1 MVTVVVCI
9 NLGLTL
15 VLLLVAWLIW
25 RLRLKLAQVADVLI
39 VYERVTHAALQ
50 QTPEA
55 IAVGRMAIR
64 QTRRG
69 DIPAELKLL
78 RIQQV
83 LNLLAV
89 GLQIAQQTVL
99 LRQTRF
105 FRKALAKYTYK

>member
-1 MVTVVVCI
+1 MVTVVICI

-15 VLLLVAWLIW
+15 VLLFIAWQIW
-25 RLRLKLAQVADVLI
+25 RFRLKLAQIADVLL
-39 VYERVTHAALQ
+39 VYERVTRAALQ
-50 QTPEA
+50 RTPEA

-64 QTRRG
+64 QTRQG
-69 DIPAELKLL
+69 DISQELKLL

-83 LNLLAV
+83 LNLLVV
-89 GLQIAQQTVL
+89 GLQIAQQIAL